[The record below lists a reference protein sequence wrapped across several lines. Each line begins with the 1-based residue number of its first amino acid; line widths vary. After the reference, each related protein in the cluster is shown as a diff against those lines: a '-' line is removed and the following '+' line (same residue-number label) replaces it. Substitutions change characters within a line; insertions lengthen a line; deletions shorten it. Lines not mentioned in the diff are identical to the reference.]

1 MSKRTRLSR
10 DQKRKQK
17 LAKRGVRER
26 SCVSTPGTNRYRRP
40 EFVEITY
47 QTEVGIYEGYVV
59 SGRKITDD
67 DVEHDLNQLIVDL
80 GGAPVAELMY
90 SPPDSEE
97 EEPRRGHAG
106 ALILFRW
113 RDLREEGKL
122 PSRDDLIGVLRSIL
136 GSLQTWRTRSASSR
150 GYLNYLEGFMQKL
163 GVSVQAVS
171 KDGEPTEDEPL
182 DELYE
187 IGRMWL
193 EGSDEARLRFTELA
207 NEKLGS
213 GESEAVANS
222 TQRLLAS
229 VTTASPEFATLSE
242 LTIRAQK
249 TPGKRQTSGFAPGL
263 KSFVARLGGW

>member
-1 MSKRTRLSR
+1 MSKRSRLSR

-26 SCVSTPGTNRYRRP
+26 PWAPSSGTDRYRGPR
-40 EFVEITY
+40 FVEITF
-47 QTEVGIYEGYVV
+47 QTEVGIYEGYVG
-59 SGRKITDD
+59 SGRKLTDN
-67 DVEHDLNQLIVDL
+67 DVEHDLNQLILDL
-80 GGAPVAELMY
+80 GGAPVAELIHAA
-90 SPPDSEE
+90 PDNEGPE
-97 EEPRRGHAG
+97 RGPAG
-106 ALILFRW
+106 AMVLFRW
-113 RDLREEGKL
+113 QELRDQGMLPPRE
-122 PSRDDLIGVLRSIL
+122 DLVGVLRSIL
-136 GSLQTWRTRSASSR
+136 RSLATWRARSGSSR
-150 GYLNYLEGFMQKL
+150 GYMNYLEGFMREL

-171 KDGEPTEDEPL
+171 KDGEPIEDEPL

-207 NEKLGS
+207 NEMLSS